1 MRPYLAVSHIQH
13 HRLQEGNHI
22 STERKILI
30 HTALRQ
36 TGKLRTF
43 LHQLPCQGTRLLAF
57 HQATCHVQPFDVRTQ
72 LFGKIFVVRAI
83 DGHIRTDGTL
93 RNGADVDT
101 AQRSVGQ
108 HVAEEILPLADG
120 RAYVVVEAHRHLL
133 AHRCRTDARLSVQ
146 IPVIETQTQ
155 QVEHVV
161 RVATARQVV
170 QLLYLVHSCIEKTPL
185 RICHTLHEGRTGDVR
200 INALNHNP
208 FRTLLLVLVRPL
220 ALRVPLPVSFFFH
233 TDFITLADVRHDVVY
248 RRVHTALT
256 APRRSHQ
263 QTGQRRLMITVVYVT
278 KPSLIQV
285 RTQ

>member
-1 MRPYLAVSHIQH
+1 MSHIQH

-43 LHQLPCQGTRLLAF
+43 LHQLPCQGTRFLAF

-72 LFGKIFVVRAI
+72 LFGKTFVVRAI
-83 DGHIRTDGTL
+83 DGHIRSDGTL

-101 AQRSVGQ
+101 AQRSVSQ
-108 HVAEEILPLADG
+108 HVAEEILPFADG
-120 RAYVVVEAHRHLL
+120 RAYVVVETHRHFL
-133 AHRCRTDARLSVQ
+133 AHRCRTDTRLPVQ
-146 IPVIETQTQ
+146 IPVVETQTQ

-170 QLLYLVHSCIEKTPL
+170 QLLYLVHSCIEETPL
-185 RICHTLHEGRTGDVR
+185 RIRHTLHEGRTGDVR

-220 ALRVPLPVSFFFH
+220 ALRVPLPVSFLLH
-233 TDFITLADVRHDVVY
+233 TNFIALTDVRHDVVY

-285 RTQ
+285 CTQ